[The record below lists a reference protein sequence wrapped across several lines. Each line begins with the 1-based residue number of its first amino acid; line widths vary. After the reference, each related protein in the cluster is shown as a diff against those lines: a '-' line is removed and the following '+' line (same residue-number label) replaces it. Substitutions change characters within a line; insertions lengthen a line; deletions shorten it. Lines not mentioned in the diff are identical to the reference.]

1 MTPKEALSVAYAQER
16 LHAVMAEK
24 TGTTEALT
32 ILKEAYEE
40 AMVCLGFSVYF
51 NEDE

>member
-16 LHAVMAEK
+16 LRAVMTRNMSAAA
-24 TGTTEALT
+24 ALT

-40 AMVCLGFSVYF
+40 AMVCLGFSIYF

>member
-1 MTPKEALSVAYAQER
+1 MTSKEALSVAYAQER
-16 LHAVMAEK
+16 LHTVMTSNMSA
-24 TGTTEALT
+24 TEALT

-40 AMVCLGFSVYF
+40 AMVCLGFSIYF